1 MLKAIRFQGCTP
13 RSRQLG
19 FSMIEVLVTI
29 VVVAIG
35 LLGLSGLQARTMVME
50 MESYQRGQALVLLQ
64 DLEDRVKSS
73 RGDLTGPFA
82 PGAGTLVIGQGA
94 AGYNNP
100 DVTATAPC
108 GSYSGAQRQV
118 CDWALMLKGA
128 SEKVSSSGVGAM
140 LGARGCIVSVT
151 PTQLNAS
158 AEFYLVV
165 VWQGLAAT
173 SDPTSPYI
181 TNCASDMN
189 FGAGMRRGV
198 VTRVM
203 VPKLSA

>member
-1 MLKAIRFQGCTP
+1 MLKSDKIQMRLVH
-13 RSRQLG
+13 SG

-50 MESYQRGQALVLLQ
+50 MESYQRGQALLLLQ
-64 DLEDRVKSS
+64 DLEDRIKSA
-73 RGDLTGPFA
+73 RGDLSGPIA
-82 PGAGTLVIGQGA
+82 PVASGATTVVIGQGA
-94 AGYNNP
+94 TTYNNP
-100 DVTATAPC
+100 DVTATLPC
-108 GSYSGAQRQV
+108 GSYSGNQLRV
-118 CDWALMLKGA
+118 CEWALMLKGA
-128 SEKVSSSGVGAM
+128 SEKVSTSGVGAM
-140 LGARGCIVSVT
+140 LGAQACIVSVA
-151 PTQLNAS
+151 PTQLNAL

-173 SDPTSPYI
+173 SDPTSAYI
-181 TNCASDMN
+181 TNCASNTN

-198 VTRVM
+198 VTRVL